1 MFGAALRFLQA
12 PSPARRKNRLS
23 ARGTNSDRVLR
34 TKQGD
39 VVGCA
44 AEALPAADTAEA
56 EQGQTQRPRP
66 ADETGSCVWRSAPIF
81 TRAHCRP
88 LGKLAKRKRTAVCF
102 LRGRGDARSKS
113 RAPQPGAGRVGS
125 LALCR
130 FLRRAAER
138 ACKNRSAAPA
148 SARLFRPLD
157 APGQSCPGPKR
168 SGRSGQKPKKTRRP
182 WPVKTS
188 SAYKRRPGFF
198 LTAFARRS
206 D

>member
-1 MFGAALRFLQA
+1 MCKLDCIFLPAAGHPVLGCSCRRAGFCLKGSFG
-12 PSPARRKNRLS
+12 PARPVASTPK
-23 ARGTNSDRVLR
+23 RVLR

-102 LRGRGDARSKS
+102 LRGRDDARSKS

-130 FLRRAAER
+130 SALNTLFLFPFPLRWGQRAREGV
-138 ACKNRSAAPA
+138 STP
-148 SARLFRPLD
+148 P
-157 APGQSCPGPKR
+157 P
-168 SGRSGQKPKKTRRP
+168 
-182 WPVKTS
+182 
-188 SAYKRRPGFF
+188 
-198 LTAFARRS
+198 
-206 D
+206 